1 MKIAV
6 TAEGKTLGSLVSKRF
21 GKSPFIFVADTSTRV
36 VRIIDNASFAA
47 QHLGS
52 GARTAEM
59 LARLGVEWVATGA
72 IGEEAFEILS
82 SGGIQVATC
91 ATGTCGEV
99 LDRLAAGGLE
109 PAAVPAPCCP
119 GDAEE

>member
-1 MKIAV
+1 MRLAV
-6 TAEGKTLGSLVSKRF
+6 TAEGKSLDAQVSRRF

-36 VRIIDNASFAA
+36 VRIIDNGPYAA

-72 IGEEAFEILS
+72 IGKESFEILS
-82 SGGIQVATC
+82 SGGILVVTC

-109 PAAVPAPCCP
+109 PAHIPAPCCP
-119 GDAEE
+119 GESEE

>member
-1 MKIAV
+1 MKLAV
-6 TAEGKTLGSLVSKRF
+6 TSEGRTLDSPVSKRF
-21 GKSPFIFVADTSTRV
+21 GKSPFIFVADSTTRV
-36 VRIIDNASFAA
+36 VRIIDNGAFAA

-72 IGEEAFEILS
+72 IGEESFAILS
-82 SGGIQVATC
+82 SGGIRVVTC

-109 PAAVPAPCCP
+109 PTAVPAPCCP
-119 GDAEE
+119 GDPEE